1 MWKLGRYLTYVE
13 YTIVHIIKISKLT
26 MEKIY
31 LQSKQSV
38 LNGRLAT
45 ATLAKNYSQIATSLL
60 FDGSAHNPLVMRN
73 KTAC

>member
-1 MWKLGRYLTYVE
+1 
-13 YTIVHIIKISKLT
+13 
-26 MEKIY
+26 MEKTY